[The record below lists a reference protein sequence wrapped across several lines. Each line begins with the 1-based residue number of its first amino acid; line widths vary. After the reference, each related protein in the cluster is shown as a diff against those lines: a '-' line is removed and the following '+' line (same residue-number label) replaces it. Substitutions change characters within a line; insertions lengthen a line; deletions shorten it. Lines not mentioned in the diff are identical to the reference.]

1 MSGTDDKRGADID
14 FDWDDALADW
24 ERDLDDKSE
33 ARSGPMPQKPAGATP
48 AKEKEPARAL
58 YRPPDPSEFKRPV
71 PRGAPP
77 ARPEPPKPA
86 PPPPRVHEPVLP
98 PAEDVHVSF
107 DDDDD
112 DDEHTRIASI
122 PKELI
127 ASLVTARERDEA
139 SSEQHRLS
147 TRPPPPGMPTSDD
160 PIAVPPAAPPPIDLD
175 LDDMLDGL
183 DQDTRAYPVD
193 VPRFVS
199 PIRGR
204 TSAPPGPASVPPPPA
219 SEAPAPPS
227 VGTPTARPGA
237 PDEDPLALALPS
249 APPAARTPSPEGA
262 PPTSSTPPRKS
273 LLPSPSDLSWEEMPE
288 PARPTREPLADADAL
303 EDVSATPSP
312 GARAIAPPPPARSEE
327 TPAPP
332 PPPSGSAAAAAL
344 RAAVAARNTGGA
356 APLRPPA
363 PEDTTS
369 PSSSTPPKMPP
380 LPRPGAAAAGGK
392 PVVPLPRP
400 GGLPPLPRP
409 PGARVSVPQ
418 PGAPRVPPPPGVPA
432 PRPPVVPRP
441 GADVP
446 AAVAPPPEPQAVALS
461 GEQVH
466 ATPVTAPND
475 RAALDVG
482 APSSAVVA
490 VSSGAAERPVADDD
504 FAFLDALEAPAPKAA
519 PAPEP
524 ADGFGGLLPVDDD
537 EGGEEPSVAEVSI
550 RVSEPD
556 LVVAP
561 ASSPAPDDDEPEI
574 AAIAPDDGEP
584 ELAAITPDDDE
595 PELAA
600 ITPDDDEP
608 EARVESV
615 TDSEPAPAAPAPAAP
630 VPAAAAARDRG
641 AAAARRTVR
650 SRKPRVEVF
659 PLVGRGADA
668 LAARRDLLLRL
679 AEGRSGSQRAR
690 LLLAAAELDHQL
702 GRADDAREHT
712 LLAREAD
719 ASDPVVVRAARRDA
733 LARAAYDEAAALL
746 EAEIALPLAPPERV
760 AALLTLAEV
769 RLQQLGDASGAER
782 AALDALELAPRSVAA
797 ALVLASARA
806 ASGAGGPAVDALS
819 RAADAW
825 DDPRARAALRVTVAR
840 EAERTGDRARAA
852 TLHASARTDDPQ
864 ALDAAL
870 GVARTEAGVPQ
881 ADALEAL
888 ARPLPEGALRD
899 ALLRRAAL
907 ALVTSTVRETRGE
920 ERTSAAR
927 RALDMLEDARALP
940 ALRTRALAASF
951 VGDVDVELSTLEA
964 WAGAS
969 GGTDRALAMVRLAEK
984 HGATGDL
991 AAADATL
998 HAAALADASLSTIRI
1013 VREVLARRAGNR
1025 ALLVEAVES
1034 AGALAAAAKLAIDP
1048 ASTMRERE
1056 LLGEA
1061 RRADEAPLTAEVLWL
1076 DLAAGAADAAEVASA
1091 LRHEVDRTPPE
1102 RRTGALLA
1110 LADRALEEGDAETA
1124 ERTLREARDLAPG
1137 DATVLRPLGRLA
1149 AARSPRDAAALW
1161 LEEATAAS
1169 GARAAF
1175 AAATAGLLLE
1185 AAEGDAIGAY
1195 RRALDAMPGYGPA
1208 LWSLE
1213 PVARAAGDAITL
1225 VDVHEQSAD
1234 GALTE
1239 VDAAASLVRAA
1250 LLRAESDPASASA
1263 LLARAREKTPHDA
1276 VLVDLVLRLGDALTP
1291 DERAQL
1297 TLSLAEGAPRELAR
1311 AIELSAAASLEDAGE
1326 PGRAAEIYRAL
1337 AERHPNDPLIALP
1350 LDRAELHAGETSR
1363 VAERRFAAVRDAADD
1378 ALRVLALERLAELD
1392 LEERDDA
1399 ASGVLSLVS
1408 ILEVS
1413 PGHVPSLRTLERYY
1427 LEQDRREDLA
1437 GIEERLAMHLET
1449 PEDAAVHLRLAA
1461 RLKLAGEGTPGDAA
1475 DAVLV
1480 GAAPRVR
1487 MNAWLARRIAAAAR
1501 AAGASELETSTTSE
1515 IASRLP
1521 TPLART
1527 AGTMRVADLRAA
1539 AGDFAGAASVLATAV
1554 EASPDHP
1561 FAAERLA
1568 RLREG
1573 AGDARGAAEA
1583 LAIAARAAH
1592 VPGRAA
1598 SLWYRAG
1605 VLWQDTIGDEELAL
1619 EALTEASK
1627 VDVGHLDVFDRLRNL
1642 LELREDHAALSEL
1655 VARRT
1660 AAGGGDPALLVE
1672 LHALQAKL
1680 KEKLGD
1686 REGARE
1692 ALRAVLALSPEMLDA
1707 LRRLAELCLE
1717 DEDYRNAAEA
1727 LIRIARIRKDR
1738 EELRWVFFTLGEI
1751 YDRHIP
1757 DAKRAEAAY
1766 RRVLKLAPDDVTA
1779 MERLA
1784 ALFRRDNQLQAA
1796 AEQLGELSRVEPD
1809 PDRARGHQLALAEVL
1824 EQMGDPR
1831 RAEQVLE
1838 TARRAAPTELGALK
1852 ALADFYTRQR
1862 AMPAHAMHLN
1872 RAVADFRHALG
1883 NDLSDAAAW
1892 LGLVEVLGWRGRGD
1906 AARVAAGAAFALG
1919 VTDLEISR
1927 LVDAQGGVPGVGAA
1941 AADAALDDLLAPQ
1954 GLPAALRAVLR
1965 SAGPVLEKVL
1975 PFDPRAYRAEKLGAR
1990 DGAIRA
1996 AAVDVAKWFGIPDVE
2011 IWITPGAPRVCV
2023 PVSSGPPVA
2032 LMIGRDLLAV
2042 DDRERLFVLAR
2053 ALKIASLGLSVAVR
2067 SQPQEL
2073 VLAMAGLVH
2082 NFDPHYAPGGID
2094 PAALGDWS
2102 KRVARQLPRRLAD
2115 ELGPVVFEM
2124 AGAPDYEPTRLAM
2137 AASELGDRVALL
2149 AGGSIPAG
2157 LSALL
2162 RLSGENGL
2170 AESTSTRVAQ
2180 LRRFPEV
2187 LSLASFAVSDVHFDA
2202 RQRAGADKL

>member
-33 ARSGPMPQKPAGATP
+33 ARSGPMPQKPAAPP
-48 AKEKEPARAL
+48 AKDKEPARAL

-77 ARPEPPKPA
+77 ARPEPPRPA
-86 PPPPRVHEPVLP
+86 PPPPRVQEPVLP

-107 DDDDD
+107 DDDD

-127 ASLVTARERDEA
+127 ASLVTAREREEP

-147 TRPPPPGMPTSDD
+147 TRPPPPGMATSEDSVV
-160 PIAVPPAAPPPIDLD
+160 VPPAAPPPIDLD

-204 TSAPPGPASVPPPPA
+204 TSAPPGPASVPPPP
-219 SEAPAPPS
+219 SEAPSPPPM
-227 VGTPTARPGA
+227 GTPTARPGA
-237 PDEDPLALALPS
+237 PDEDALALALSS
-249 APPAARTPSPEGA
+249 APPAARTPTPEGA
-262 PPTSSTPPRKS
+262 PTSSSPPRKS
-273 LLPSPSDLSWEEMPE
+273 LLPSPGDLSWEEMPE
-288 PARPTREPLADADAL
+288 PARPTREPLALGDAEGGF
-303 EDVSATPSP
+303 EDVTTLHAP
-312 GARAIAPPPPARSEE
+312 GARAIAPPPPPEPP
-327 TPAPP
+327 PAPVAATPP
-332 PPPSGSAAAAAL
+332 PPPSSGSAAAAAL
-344 RAAVAARNTGGA
+344 RAAVAARNAGGPRPSSPEG
-356 APLRPPA
+356 APDA
-363 PEDTTS
+363 GT
-369 PSSSTPPKMPP
+369 SSSTPPKMPP
-380 LPRPGAAAAGGK
+380 LPRPGAAAAPGK

-400 GGLPPLPRP
+400 GGLPPVPRP

-418 PGAPRVPPPPGVPA
+418 PGAPRVPPPGGVAA

-441 GADVP
+441 GAEP
-446 AAVAPPPEPQAVALS
+446 AAAPPAPEPQ
-461 GEQVH
+461 EQVL
-466 ATPVTAPND
+466 ATPVASPDARAAAP
-475 RAALDVG
+475 ALDVG
-482 APSSAVVA
+482 APASDVVE
-490 VSSGAAERPVADDD
+490 VSTAERPTPAPGAPVADDD
-504 FAFLDALEAPAPKAA
+504 FAFLDALEAPAPKPA

-524 ADGFGGLLPVDDD
+524 ADAFGGLVPVDEESD
-537 EGGEEPSVAEVSI
+537 EEPSVAEVSI

-561 ASSPAPDDDEPEI
+561 ARDDDDEPEVATV
-574 AAIAPDDGEP
+574 AA
-584 ELAAITPDDDE
+584 DDDE
-595 PELAA
+595 PVIAA
-600 ITPDDDEP
+600 SAAVVIDEDEP
-608 EARVESV
+608 EARV
-615 TDSEPAPAAPAPAAP
+615 SEPAPAVAPAPT
-630 VPAAAAARDRG
+630 ARDRG

-668 LAARRDLLLRL
+668 LGARRDLLLRL
-679 AEGRSGSQRAR
+679 AEGRTGSARAR
-690 LLLAAAELDHQL
+690 LLLAAAEIDHQL

-719 ASDPVVVRAARRDA
+719 ATDPVVVRAARRDA
-733 LARAAYDEAAALL
+733 LGRGAYDEAAALL
-746 EAEIALPLAPPERV
+746 EAEIALPLSPAERV

-797 ALVLASARA
+797 SLVLASARA
-806 ASGAGGPAVDALS
+806 ASGAGSSAVEALS

-825 DDPRARAALRVTVAR
+825 SDPRARAALRVSVAR
-840 EAERTGDRARAA
+840 DAERAGDRARAA
-852 TLHASARTDDPQ
+852 TLHAAARTDDPQ

-870 GVARTEAGVPQ
+870 GVARTEAGAPQ

-888 ARPLPEGALRD
+888 GRPLPEGVLRD
-899 ALLRRAAL
+899 ALLRRASL
-907 ALVTSTVRETRGE
+907 ALLTSTVRETRDE
-920 ERTSAAR
+920 ARTSAAR
-927 RALDMLEDARALP
+927 RALAMLEDARALP
-940 ALRTRALAASF
+940 ALRTRAAAASY
-951 VGDVDVELSTLEA
+951 VGDIDVELSTLEA

-991 AAADATL
+991 PAADATL

-1048 ASTMRERE
+1048 ASTARERE
-1056 LLGEA
+1056 LVGEA
-1061 RRADEAPLTAEVLWL
+1061 RRADEAPLCAEVLWL
-1076 DLAAGAADAAEVASA
+1076 DLAAGAADATEVAAA

-1110 LADRALEEGDAETA
+1110 LADRALEEGDAEAA

-1161 LEEATAAS
+1161 LEEATAAT

-1175 AAATAGLLLE
+1175 AATAAGLLLE
-1185 AAEGDAIGAY
+1185 VAEGDAIGAY

-1225 VDVHEQSAD
+1225 VDVHEQAAD

-1350 LDRAELHAGETSR
+1350 LDRAELHAGDTSR

-1461 RLKLAGEGTPGDAA
+1461 RLKLAGEGVPGDAA

-1480 GAAPRVR
+1480 SAAPRVR
-1487 MNAWLARRIAAAAR
+1487 MNGWLARRIAAAAR
-1501 AAGASELETSTTSE
+1501 AAGATELETSTTSE

-1521 TPLART
+1521 TALART
-1527 AGTMRVADLRAA
+1527 AGAMRVSDLRAA
-1539 AGDFAGAASVLATAV
+1539 AGDLTGAASALAAAL
-1554 EASPDHP
+1554 EASQDHP

-1583 LAIAARAAH
+1583 LAVAARAAH

-1605 VLWQDTIGDEELAL
+1605 VLWQDTIGDEDRAL

-1627 VDVGHLDVFDRLRNL
+1627 IDVGHLDVFDRLRNL

-1757 DAKRAEAAY
+1757 DVKRAEAAY

-1809 PDRARGHQLALAEVL
+1809 PDRARGHQLALAQVL

-1838 TARRAAPTELGALK
+1838 TARRAAPTELVALK

-1883 NDLSDAAAW
+1883 NDLADAAAW

-1927 LVDAQGGVPGVGAA
+1927 LVDAQGGVPGLGAA

-1954 GLPAALRAVLR
+1954 GLPGALRAVMR
-1965 SAGPVLEKVL
+1965 AAGPVLEKVL

-2011 IWITPGAPRVCV
+2011 IWITAGAPRVCV

-2073 VLAMAGLVH
+2073 VLALAGLVH

-2124 AGAPDYEPTRLAM
+2124 AGATDYEPTRLAM

-2187 LSLASFAVSDVHFDA
+2187 LSLASFAVSDVHFEA
-2202 RQRAGADKL
+2202 RHRAGADKL